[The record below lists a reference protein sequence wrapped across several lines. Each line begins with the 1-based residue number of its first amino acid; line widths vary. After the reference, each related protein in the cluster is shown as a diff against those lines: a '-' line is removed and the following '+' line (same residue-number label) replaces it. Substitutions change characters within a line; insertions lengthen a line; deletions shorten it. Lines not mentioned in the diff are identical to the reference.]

1 MYIIKNKNVNI
12 IIISFLVFVFL
23 NLIENLIHYNIG
35 RHTENNEFIVITNP
49 PYRDWVKIAVI
60 MVIFGILQGFLTYY
74 LNYL

>member
-1 MYIIKNKNVNI
+1 MYIIKNKNINI

-35 RHTENNEFIVITNP
+35 RHTEAKEFIVLTNP
-49 PYRDWVKIAVI
+49 PYRDWLKIAFI
-60 MVIFGILQGFLTYY
+60 MVIFGLLQGFLTFY